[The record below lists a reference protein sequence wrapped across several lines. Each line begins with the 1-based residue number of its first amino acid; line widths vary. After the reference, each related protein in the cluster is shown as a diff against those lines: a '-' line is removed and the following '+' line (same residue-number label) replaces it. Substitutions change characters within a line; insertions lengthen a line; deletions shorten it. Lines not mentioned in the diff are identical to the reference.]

1 MYHHQIF
8 RIDEIGS
15 NILQHPALTQRFTH
29 QAYFTVGQIS
39 QTVGREVD
47 LIDLQAVTGTVRH
60 QAMTKGIVL
69 VNKDPNLYAKIMRDM
84 LYYEA
89 DLAPQIQQLIDY
101 RLKKFIDG

>member
-1 MYHHQIF
+1 MPSLPRPLAKGRGTRRF
-8 RIDEIGS
+8 TAG
-15 NILQHPALTQRFTH
+15 PALPKAHQRLRL
-29 QAYFTVGQIS
+29 VGLIAK
-39 QTVGREVD
+39 TVGREVD

-69 VNKDPNLYAKIMRDM
+69 VNKDPDLYAKIIRDM

-89 DLAPQIQQLIDY
+89 DFAPQIQQLIDD